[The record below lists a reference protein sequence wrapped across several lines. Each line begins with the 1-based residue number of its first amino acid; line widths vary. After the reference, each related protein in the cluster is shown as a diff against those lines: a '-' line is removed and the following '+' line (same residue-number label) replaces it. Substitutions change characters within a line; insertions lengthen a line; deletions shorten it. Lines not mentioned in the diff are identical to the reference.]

1 MAILRAEVLYQ
12 YPDGTVTTDPEKS
25 LSKWKDLIWDVN
37 RYMELTKPPK
47 PIYEQLVDG
56 CWKVDGS
63 NASGNLI
70 HVPVRVSNHPADF
83 LLSIQKLYRT
93 CYCFD

>member
-1 MAILRAEVLYQ
+1 MSQYYRLPNKEVTQNINEYAQ
-12 YPDGTVTTDPEKS
+12 A
-25 LSKWKDLIWDVN
+25 WKELGDVN

-47 PIYEQLVDG
+47 PIYEQLVYG

-83 LLSIQKLYRT
+83 LLSIQKLYRN
-93 CYCFD
+93 YIEPAIVFID